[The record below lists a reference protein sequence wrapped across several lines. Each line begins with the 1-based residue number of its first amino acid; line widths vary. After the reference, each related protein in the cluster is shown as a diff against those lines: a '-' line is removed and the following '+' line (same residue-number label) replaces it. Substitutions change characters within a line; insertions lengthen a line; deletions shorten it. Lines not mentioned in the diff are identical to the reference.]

1 MVPGLDKLENRNL
14 DKLSQIKGS
23 QKSPSVFN
31 STDGDIDVHSKIMS
45 FASKQLSKSKDTDII
60 SNVGLDDIEP
70 SYLNYP
76 SNKRGYRNPMFSSA
90 YDENTLPMVKEK
102 ILENLDSLIKTHK
115 DMISYLEELKYN
127 PMIQNIDII
136 SESVSL
142 SKRAVRVSI
151 KFIDNTEIDYNLL
164 LWD

>member
-1 MVPGLDKLENRNL
+1 MVPGLHKLENNNL
-14 DKLSQIKGS
+14 YKLS

-45 FASKQLSKSKDTDII
+45 FASKQLSKDTDII
-60 SNVGLDDIEP
+60 SKYKSTYTNPDDIEP

-76 SNKRGYRNPMFSSA
+76 SKERGRRNPMFSSA

-102 ILENLDSLIKTHK
+102 ILENLGSLIKTHK

-136 SESVSL
+136 SESVSS